1 MAGKAPQYLEG
12 RLSRAATV
20 GEYFS
25 AELLEPAG
33 LTRIDVDWP
42 DDTDLMFELDRNT
55 GRWIISG
62 TVLNAKLYEFTLL
75 GTIANRDVAVNLR
88 LPASPD
94 PWTIWKDLPVDWNT
108 LPYPKPDTETFRVDG
123 EAVMM
128 AASRRGRSHAHKALP
143 RDDDARIHYDA
154 ETGWHIMAVADG
166 AGSAAFSRLGS
177 QTAVE
182 AAITELPHLL
192 ATHTPDTE
200 ETLFQTLGTATRAA
214 AAALDDLAR
223 DTGHSLSSFSTTLL
237 IGIAR
242 KTADGWFFASISVG
256 DGLIGLI
263 APDQPPLMI
272 AADSGDYAGQTSFLR
287 SEDLTDDDALR
298 ARIHHRTVP
307 DFTAF
312 LLMTDGVSDPQFASA
327 NATRDPAA
335 WDGLYAQVAGIDETA
350 LLDWLNFRIKGE
362 HDDRTLAILIPPKA
376 PS

>member
-1 MAGKAPQYLEG
+1 MARQTPQYLEG

-42 DDTDLMFELDRNT
+42 DDTDLMFEQDRAT
-55 GRWIISG
+55 GNWIISG
-62 TVLNAKLYEFTLL
+62 TVLNAKLYEFTLR

-94 PWTIWKDLPVDWNT
+94 PWTIWKDLPVDWNM
-108 LPYPKPDTETFRVDG
+108 LPYPKPDTETFRVEG
-123 EAVMM
+123 EATII

-143 RDDDARIHYDA
+143 RDDDVRIHHDPD
-154 ETGWHIMAVADG
+154 TGWHIMAVADG
-166 AGSAAFSRLGS
+166 AGSAEFSRLGS

-182 AAITELPHLL
+182 TAVTELPHLL
-192 ATHTPDTE
+192 ATHMPDTE
-200 ETLFQTLGTATRAA
+200 EALFKTLGTATRAA
-214 AAALDDLAR
+214 ADALDDLAR
-223 DTGHSLSSFSTTLL
+223 DTGHPLSSFSTTLL

-263 APDQPPLMI
+263 APDEPPLMI
-272 AADSGDYAGQTSFLR
+272 STDSGDYAGQTSFLR
-287 SEDLTDDDALR
+287 SEELTDDSALR
-298 ARIHHRTVP
+298 ARIHHRMVP
-307 DFTAF
+307 DFAAF

-327 NATRDPAA
+327 NVTRDPAA
-335 WDGLYAQVAGIDETA
+335 WSALFSQIAGMDEAA

-362 HDDRTLAILIPPKA
+362 HDDRTIAILT
-376 PS
+376 PSETSS